1 MRKPADEN
9 WRAFLFLCLG
19 NLTVLVNGVSL
30 VSIQIDVITFLR
42 LTMGGAQVRAR
53 YASVAA
59 KLLSSVLILLLPV
72 VSFQVSAKAG
82 AEKNRVVPSDFRG
95 EIVGLQSQQ
104 DSSDD
109 ATINCDNTTKVQASP
124 APTLSG
130 VWLHEQPRDIGKG
143 GMLLV
148 YILHLI
154 TVRDVAHYSMQFGV
168 TS

>member
-1 MRKPADEN
+1 
-9 WRAFLFLCLG
+9 
-19 NLTVLVNGVSL
+19 
-30 VSIQIDVITFLR
+30 
-42 LTMGGAQVRAR
+42 MGGAQVRAR

-104 DSSDD
+104 DSSSDD
-109 ATINCDNTTKVQASP
+109 ATINCDNTTKAQASP

-130 VWLHEQPRDIGKG
+130 VWLHEQPRDIGNG

-148 YILHLI
+148 YILHLM
-154 TVRDVAHYSMQFGV
+154 TVRDVAHYSMRFGV